1 MQRQNY
7 KKFISV
13 QLFMELTLPLMY
25 TLKQLCQ
32 NQLISVMTHVI
43 YQEQHKSICQCPIS
57 IY

>member
-7 KKFISV
+7 KKFSQIV

-32 NQLISVMTHVI
+32 NQLISVLTHVI
-43 YQEQHKSICQCPIS
+43 YQEQHKSICQCPI
-57 IY
+57 Y

>member
-13 QLFMELTLPLMY
+13 QLFMELTLALMY

-32 NQLISVMTHVI
+32 NQLISVLTHVI
-43 YQEQHKSICQCPIS
+43 YQEQHKLICQCPI
-57 IY
+57 Y